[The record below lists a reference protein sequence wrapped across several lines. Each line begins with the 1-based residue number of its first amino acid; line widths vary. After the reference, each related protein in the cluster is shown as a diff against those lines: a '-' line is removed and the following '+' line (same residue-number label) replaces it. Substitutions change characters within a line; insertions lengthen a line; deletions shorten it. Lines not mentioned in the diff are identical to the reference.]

1 MASKKEAWTED
12 HDELEV
18 EQLEETELSMF
29 DASLLSTLPSPQNIS
44 EKNPSLILRPLKS
57 GDFGRG
63 FIDLLRQLTS
73 VGNVAEVDFKSRSQK
88 SCEKQRFNF
97 LIAIFQTSLM
107 H

>member
-73 VGNVAEVDFKSRSQK
+73 VGNVAEVDFKSRSQENAK
-88 SCEKQRFNF
+88 NKDFIF
-97 LIAIFQTSLM
+97 LLQFFRPV
-107 H
+107 